1 MPQTEI
7 KMKATPIAYDAGDA
21 PGRNIAI
28 PPAAAARSI
37 PIVVAGAILAL
48 T

>member
-1 MPQTEI
+1 
-7 KMKATPIAYDAGDA
+7 MKATSIAYDSGVRDA